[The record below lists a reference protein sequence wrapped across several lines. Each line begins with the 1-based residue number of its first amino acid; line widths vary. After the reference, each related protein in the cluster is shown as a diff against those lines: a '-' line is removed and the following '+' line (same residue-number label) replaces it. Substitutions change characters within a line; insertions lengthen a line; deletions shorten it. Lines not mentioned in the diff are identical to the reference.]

1 MEKNKKHLLE
11 NKIIKNIL
19 SLSKRGKMY
28 IKINTLENEN
38 ETLKNTI
45 KNELYKTFI
54 DKLGEPLEV
63 KRLHDE
69 NKKLRKKIK
78 IYKEMLKEDKPK
90 KRRKK

>member
-1 MEKNKKHLLE
+1 M
-11 NKIIKNIL
+11 NKIVKCIL
-19 SLSKRGKMY
+19 SLNKTGKLY

-45 KNELYKTFI
+45 KEELYKTFM

-69 NKKLRKKIK
+69 NKMLRKRIK
-78 IYKEMLKEDKPK
+78 IYKEMLKEDNKK
-90 KRRKK
+90 KRRK